1 MTPDRRKVIAL
12 AVFVLDVLVCGTW
25 AYREAASMI
34 QKLSGTG
41 SGGIAGVSAGYAELL
56 VTLVPIV
63 LAFVLARASGSTRV
77 ATYWRNAHLA
87 ASLALVILPTM
98 GGLLVMMV
106 SIVVFLPVQVFFVVG
121 AIAIWIAS
129 PRTRS
134 DSPTE
139 ASS

>member
-1 MTPDRRKVIAL
+1 MTAERRKVIAL
-12 AVFVLDVLVCGTW
+12 AIFVLDLLVCGTW

-63 LAFVLARASGSTRV
+63 LAFVLARASGATRL
-77 ATYWRNAHLA
+77 ATYWRDVHLA
-87 ASLALVILPTM
+87 ASLALVILPSM
-98 GGLLVMMV
+98 GGLTVMMV
-106 SIVVFLPVQVFFVVG
+106 SIVVFLPVQAFFVVG
-121 AIAIWIAS
+121 AVAIWIAS
-129 PRTRS
+129 PRRQP
-134 DSPTE
+134 DLPAK